1 MRWRRWWRRLVKRSR
16 LATLLACLTILIIS
30 SSCSHRGAYLT
41 LPKPPMPVAP
51 VLHSQPT
58 PSPPPAGEKG
68 VWFPLKDAG
77 ALMIYLDKLKGKCR
91 EDDVVIERGNE
102 YLKKH

>member
-1 MRWRRWWRRLVKRSR
+1 
-16 LATLLACLTILIIS
+16 
-30 SSCSHRGAYLT
+30 
-41 LPKPPMPVAP
+41 MPVAP

-58 PSPPPAGEKG
+58 PPLPPVGEKG

-91 EDDVVIERGNE
+91 EDDVVIDQVNE

>member
-1 MRWRRWWRRLVKRSR
+1 
-16 LATLLACLTILIIS
+16 
-30 SSCSHRGAYLT
+30 
-41 LPKPPMPVAP
+41 MPVAP
-51 VLHSQPT
+51 ELHSRATPPT
-58 PSPPPAGEKG
+58 PPAEEKG

>member
-1 MRWRRWWRRLVKRSR
+1 
-16 LATLLACLTILIIS
+16 
-30 SSCSHRGAYLT
+30 
-41 LPKPPMPVAP
+41 MPGAP

-58 PSPPPAGEKG
+58 PPSPPSEEKG

-91 EDDVVIERGNE
+91 EDDVMIDQVNE